1 MLLPIVLA
9 YQAIVRRSYPVTA
22 KLPLMIGA
30 TLALAS
36 CAGPSTRI
44 ADVAPPPVYETPVAR
59 PAAPS
64 AARAL
69 AAAAATVTNPNVGGV
84 AMLGTRTIADNCASA
99 PNLRVLTQAMNAGGV
114 RQTLAA
120 DGPIT
125 VFAPTDAAFGRLAD
139 GAVGQLMAPANRGA
153 LMAVMR
159 YHVVPGAI
167 TLDDLRARIAA
178 GGGTARLT
186 TIGGATLVASNDG
199 TAVALTDVN
208 GNRSYVETPDV
219 QQSNGIVHV
228 VNGVLVPRLG

>member
-1 MLLPIVLA
+1 
-9 YQAIVRRSYPVTA
+9 VTA
-22 KLPLMIGA
+22 RLPFIIGA
-30 TLALAS
+30 TIAFAS
-36 CAGPSTRI
+36 CAGPATHV
-44 ADVAPPPVYETPVAR
+44 ADVAPPPAAIERVSPPT
-59 PAAPS
+59 APS

-69 AAAAATVTNPNVGGV
+69 AAAAATATNPNVGGA
-84 AMLGTRTIADNCASA
+84 AMLGTRTIADNCAAA
-99 PNLRVLTQAMNAGGV
+99 PNLQVLTHAMDAGGV

-125 VFAPTDAAFGRLAD
+125 VFAPTDQAFGRLAD
-139 GAVGQLMAPANRGA
+139 GAIDQLMAPANRGA

-199 TAVALTDVN
+199 AAVALTDVD

-219 QQSNGIVHV
+219 QQTNGIVHV